1 MLVMRNARPTDFERE
16 PMNDKGE
23 KWLEILVELW
33 CDQHEQEIEQLEIK
47 TA

>member
-1 MLVMRNARPTDFERE
+1 MLNARPTSFEKR

-33 CDQHEQEIEQLEIK
+33 CDQYEQEIEKIEIK